1 MVSVRLL
8 NSLVMKM
15 RYVGKSVL
23 KCAKKEADERKE
35 QKDDDFHEVMY

>member
-15 RYVGKSVL
+15 RYLEKSVF
-23 KCAKKEADERKE
+23 KGAKKESGERKE